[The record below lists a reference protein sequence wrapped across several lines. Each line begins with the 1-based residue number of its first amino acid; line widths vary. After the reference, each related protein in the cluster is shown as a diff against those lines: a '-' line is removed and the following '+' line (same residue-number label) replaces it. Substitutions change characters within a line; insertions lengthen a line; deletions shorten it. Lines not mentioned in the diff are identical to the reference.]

1 MALGLWGSGAL
12 GLYDWVE
19 SRSSSGLIDLKVR
32 MQAETIAVAA
42 RRPDEV
48 LVRRRLY
55 LARRLPF
62 VS

>member
-1 MALGLWGSGAL
+1 MAL

-62 VS
+62 IS